1 MDFLPDSGED
11 FRCESAAYDDKAA
24 APDTF
29 SGIQGQGGA
38 GRDQKREAAGRTGAT
53 VRCPSQPDQQLE
65 KPVAGRRGTRFGQEK
80 SDPKAAAVD
89 LKGLHA
95 KIGERAPGVSRSS
108 VYDMPRPVPAKDLM
122 RMRRLDELRLDYP
135 FAGARMLL
143 DLLRREGV
151 AVGRRHVSTR
161 TKRTGLKRSAGGRTR
176 ASRRLIIRFFRIF
189 YAR

>member
-1 MDFLPDSGED
+1 MSIST
-11 FRCESAAYDDKAA
+11 RSAIGK
-24 APDTF
+24 
-29 SGIQGQGGA
+29 
-38 GRDQKREAAGRTGAT
+38 
-53 VRCPSQPDQQLE
+53 
-65 KPVAGRRGTRFGQEK
+65 AGRR
-80 SDPKAAAVD
+80 KARHAFWTGEERPEGGRRRSE
-89 LKGLHA
+89 GLHA
-95 KIGERAPGVSRSS
+95 KIGERVPGVSRSS